1 MGNGLTVDGPP
12 GTLSSPAPV
21 SLSATRRA
29 VIPHPSK
36 NAPGTLMD
44 LDEVDL
50 AILNI
55 FDMAEEA
62 VVSAYQT
69 LRMLRE
75 RIDVAYALLE
85 ADDWPEPS
93 PVLH

>member
-1 MGNGLTVDGPP
+1 
-12 GTLSSPAPV
+12 
-21 SLSATRRA
+21 
-29 VIPHPSK
+29 
-36 NAPGTLMD
+36 MD

-62 VVSAYQT
+62 GVSAYQT